1 VANRGH
7 GRVAVQESGGK
18 SQEGRCIECVWRL
31 RPLSSLRSLARRR
44 RLQHRRSIAPCHGP
58 PRRLETTLKEP
69 WRRPPCVA
77 GVSGELSLRAGLERL
92 SAYRRASGPEWLDHH
107 QAVEHRGL
115 YRRCP
120 GRAPDTEL
128 TPPSG
133 FQAPG
138 RGRSPFPPSVP
149 PGQAFGNT
157 PAVVRGRRRTLRS
170 RPQRRIA
177 RRRSRSRCRC
187 GWPGRPS
194 PRQTAAGSWSRRW
207 TGPRTRPRRTRMV
220 HGQRAA
226 VRRRRR
232 YR

>member
-120 GRAPDTEL
+120 GRRL
-128 TPPSG
+128 TPSRRRRRGSRPLAGADRPFSRECL
-133 FQAPG
+133 QARP
-138 RGRSPFPPSVP
+138 
-149 PGQAFGNT
+149 FGNT
-157 PAVVRGRRRTLRS
+157 PAVVEGDGGLF
-170 RPQRRIA
+170 A
-177 RRRSRSRCRC
+177 
-187 GWPGRPS
+187 PGRGAGSLGGGRGHDVGAVGRVACPDS
-194 PRQTAAGSWSRRW
+194 KQRPEDIPAAGQALVLAHEV
-207 TGPRTRPRRTRMV
+207 PE
-220 HGQRAA
+220 RAA
-226 VRRRRR
+226 GER
-232 YR
+232 